1 MDKKMPLIS
10 RSHFKMHPFLCCK
23 LSSFLQMYT
32 ERKHLWIIHMHIYVD
47 KYILSIEHSG
57 HHFLGLVCL
66 FN

>member
-47 KYILSIEHSG
+47 KYI
-57 HHFLGLVCL
+57 CL
-66 FN
+66 LNIAGITF